1 MRVIGKTV
9 LPRRAITEKKK
20 KKKKGEKVGA
30 KFNCQIGKLRSISMM
45 LIKASISKAWK
56 HQRLKEFKLY
66 TAHQSNL
73 SEIISTN
80 IAISNYAKQSKLDV
94 ARQLFDQMPQRTV
107 VSWNTMISS
116 YSKHGRFSEAL
127 FLVYSMHRSHMK
139 LSESTFSSVL
149 SVCARLR
156 CLRDGKLI
164 HCLVLKSG
172 SESFELVGSALLY
185 FYASC
190 FEIGEARR
198 VFDVLVRR
206 NEVLW
211 SLMLVGY
218 VTCNV
223 MDDALS
229 VFVKMPRRDVVAWT
243 TLISG
248 FSKNGD
254 GCGKALEMF
263 RLMMRSGE
271 TTPNEFTFDCVVRAC
286 GRLGILSVGRTVHGL
301 LMKCGLEYDPSI
313 GGALVEFYCE
323 CEAIDD
329 ALRVCKGVVNPCLNA
344 LNSLIEG
351 LILMGRIEDAELVFN
366 GMTEMNPVSYNLM
379 IKGYAVGGQMD
390 DSKRLFEK
398 MPCRT
403 IFSSNTMISV
413 YSRNGE
419 IDKALE
425 LFEETKNEKD
435 PVTWN
440 SMISGYIH
448 SGQPEEALKL
458 YITMHRLSIQQ
469 TRSTFSAL
477 FHACSCLGSLQQGQL
492 LHAHLIKT
500 PFESNVYVG
509 TSLIDMYSK
518 CGSIME
524 AQTSFVSIFSPNVAA
539 WTALINGHA
548 YHGLG
553 SEAISLFDCMIE
565 QGLAPNG
572 ATFVGVLSA
581 CSRAGLVNEGMK
593 IFHSMERCY
602 SVTPTL
608 EHYACVV
615 DLLGRSGH
623 IREAEEFIK
632 KMPLEADGVVWGA
645 LLSACWFWMDLEVGE
660 RVAEKMFSFDPK
672 PISSYVIL
680 SNIYAGLGRWREKM
694 MVRKILRGF
703 KVKKDPGCS
712 WIELNNKIHVFSIED
727 RSHPYCNMIYA
738 TLEHLTANI
747 NSVVHFDHVSI
758 PITQAVN
765 FSTPSFN

>member
-1 MRVIGKTV
+1 
-9 LPRRAITEKKK
+9 
-20 KKKKGEKVGA
+20 
-30 KFNCQIGKLRSISMM
+30 
-45 LIKASISKAWK
+45 
-56 HQRLKEFKLY
+56 
-66 TAHQSNL
+66 
-73 SEIISTN
+73 
-80 IAISNYAKQSKLDV
+80 
-94 ARQLFDQMPQRTV
+94 
-107 VSWNTMISS
+107 MISS
-116 YSKHGRFSEAL
+116 YSKHGKCSEAL
-127 FLVYSMHRSHMK
+127 FLVHSMHRSHTK
-139 LSESTFSSVL
+139 FTESTFSSVL

-156 CLRDGKLI
+156 RLQDGKLI

-172 SESFELVGSALLY
+172 LESFELVGSALLY

-198 VFDVLVRR
+198 VFDLLVGR

-218 VTCNV
+218 VNCKL
-223 MDDALS
+223 MDDAMSL
-229 VFVKMPRRDVVAWT
+229 FAKMPRRDVIVWT

-248 FSKNGD
+248 LSKNG
-254 GCGKALEMF
+254 GSRGKAMELF

-271 TTPNEFTFDCVVRAC
+271 ATPNEFTFDCVVRDC
-286 GRLGILSVGRTVHGL
+286 GRLRILSQGRTVHGL
-301 LMKCGLEYDPSI
+301 LMRCGLEYNPSI

-329 ALRVCKGVVNPCLNA
+329 AWRLCKGVVNPSLNA
-344 LNSLIEG
+344 LNSLIDG
-351 LILMGRIEDAELVFN
+351 LMLMGRIEDAELVFK

-379 IKGYAVGGQMD
+379 IKGYAANCRID

-398 MPCRT
+398 MPCKT

-419 IDKALE
+419 IDKAFE
-425 LFEETKNEKD
+425 LFEETKNEKN

-440 SMISGYIH
+440 SMMSGYIH
-448 SGQPEEALKL
+448 GGQPEEALKL
-458 YITMHRLSIQQ
+458 YITMRRLSILQ

-477 FHACSCLGSLQQGQL
+477 FHACSSLGSLQQGQL

-509 TSLIDMYSK
+509 TSLVDMYSK

-524 AQTSFVSIFSPNVAA
+524 ARTSFDSISSPNVPA

-548 YHGLG
+548 HHGLG
-553 SEAISLFDCMIE
+553 SEAISLFDRMIE

-572 ATFVGVLSA
+572 ATFVGVLCA
-581 CSRAGLVNEGMK
+581 CSRTGLVDEGMK

-602 SVTPTL
+602 GVTPIL
-608 EHYACVV
+608 EHYTCVV
-615 DLLGRSGH
+615 DILGRSGR

-632 KMPLEADGVVWGA
+632 KMPLEADGVIWIA
-645 LLSACWFWMDLEVGE
+645 LLSACWFWMDMEVGE
-660 RVAEKMFSFDPK
+660 RVAEKMFSFDPQ
-672 PISSYVIL
+672 PISSFVIL

-694 MVRKILRGF
+694 VLRKVLRGF

-712 WIELNNKIHVFSIED
+712 WIELNNKVHVFSIED
-727 RSHPYCNMIYA
+727 RTHPYCDMIYA
-738 TLEHLTANI
+738 TLEHLTANV
-747 NSVVHFDHVSI
+747 NSIVHFDHVSI
-758 PITQAVN
+758 PITQAV
-765 FSTPSFN
+765 